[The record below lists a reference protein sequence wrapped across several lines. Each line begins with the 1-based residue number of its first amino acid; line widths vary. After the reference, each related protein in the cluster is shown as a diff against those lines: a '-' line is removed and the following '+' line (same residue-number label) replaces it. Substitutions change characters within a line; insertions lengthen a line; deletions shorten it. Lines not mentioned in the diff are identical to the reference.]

1 MVSVSKHVGHTECVI
16 IGSGLSGLCMAI
28 NLMQQDVSFLV
39 LEKADD
45 LGGTWKENTY
55 PGARCDIPQSLY
67 SFSFEPAAGSYTNQ
81 PEMYTYQRY
90 VADKYKVAPY
100 MRYKQEVV
108 KAVYDDATS
117 QWTVY
122 TASGGEY
129 FCQFLI
135 PCAGQLH
142 IPTIPNFQ
150 GRDCFKGPSF
160 HTAQWDHSV
169 SHTNKRIGIIG
180 SAASA
185 IQVVPEVAKVASQ
198 VEIFQRSPNYIMPY
212 MFGYPWQMYI
222 AQSAAWINLLF
233 RRLLFLLSETVFF
246 GSIRGH
252 WLWQPLFEWVCL
264 SHMKFWILDLE
275 LRKKLTPSF
284 PIGAKRT
291 LFVESLLS
299 CVES

>member
-122 TASGGEY
+122 TASGSEY
-129 FCQFLI
+129 SCQFLI
-135 PCAGQLH
+135 PCAGQ
-142 IPTIPNFQ
+142 P
-150 GRDCFKGPSF
+150 
-160 HTAQWDHSV
+160 
-169 SHTNKRIGIIG
+169 
-180 SAASA
+180 
-185 IQVVPEVAKVASQ
+185 VAYS
-198 VEIFQRSPNYIMPY
+198 NY
-212 MFGYPWQMYI
+212 
-222 AQSAAWINLLF
+222 SE
-233 RRLLFLLSETVFF
+233 LS
-246 GSIRGH
+246 R
-252 WLWQPLFEWVCL
+252 
-264 SHMKFWILDLE
+264 
-275 LRKKLTPSF
+275 
-284 PIGAKRT
+284 A
-291 LFVESLLS
+291 
-299 CVES
+299 